1 MAKRRADKWDRP
13 PREPDPSGVADAEDA
28 YSAKFGTPPPWL
40 EGLGDYREDDGSISG
55 EEVER
60 EYVAL
65 MMQAVDS
72 GEPVNPIPC
81 EVVEVAGDG

>member
-1 MAKRRADKWDRP
+1 MAKKRSNKWDRT

-28 YSAKFGTPPPWL
+28 YSEKFGTPPPWL
-40 EGLGDYREDDGSISG
+40 EGMGDYREDDGSISG

-65 MMQAVDS
+65 MMEAVDG
-72 GEPVNPIPC
+72 GEQVNQIPC